1 MTTKTSAE
9 RVQKYRAGLRAAG
22 LRPVQIWVPDT
33 RSRGFANEC
42 RRQSLALQ
50 DDPQEADI
58 LNWLEAAA
66 DTKGW
71 K

>member
-9 RVQKYRAGLRAAG
+9 RVQKHRAG

-33 RSRGFANEC
+33 RSSGFANEC